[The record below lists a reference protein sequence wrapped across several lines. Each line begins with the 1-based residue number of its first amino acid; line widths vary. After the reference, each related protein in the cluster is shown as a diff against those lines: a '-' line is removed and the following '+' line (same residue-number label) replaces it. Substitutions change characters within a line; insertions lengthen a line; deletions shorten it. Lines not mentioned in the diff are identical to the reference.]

1 MTHDLNDQ
9 SKQKESAHGEH
20 PGHREGLR
28 EQLLGDANSLE
39 IADSGSPFGVQFIG
53 EDVVR
58 LVKLLR
64 DAAAA
69 LPSGAGGS
77 APPQEAEESVRC
89 PKCRSSVRVSAKTL
103 ACLNPKCCWKRKR
116 NNTERALDF
125 KTRQERETFKLAQQF
140 ASRAEQ
146 AEAERDALKVERDV
160 AIRGWEAAAVERDA
174 LKAENAAL
182 KRSAAEVAADLAEFK
197 EGAAFETAEALKYEA
212 QLNALE
218 GAVKAKAEEWRER
231 GDYIK
236 ANAEFA
242 DANLTPS
249 HSERGDAFIE
259 MADELDALLSS
270 PVSPQTPQ
278 KHRLEPISTSADN
291 RPSPI
296 IPQIPLDDA
305 AQEQIAKQWAADDR
319 LWTTQETV
327 AFNLRVFARAII
339 ASKPA
344 ASEDCIQTSDAAMT
358 LHYYGRPL
366 TVKVENGQLVIAIGV
381 QTLAHAV
388 TYSEWANQWEDEAG
402 DYFRTFAITD
412 AVEFGKDVVHAMLNE
427 REDGSTPLSD
437 FLDRMTEAAVEDGSV
452 SCEYEQHI
460 PNGTTAASET
470 WAADEQEREGEEPR

>member
-1 MTHDLNDQ
+1 MTPTPPPETSDERRLQDDAEKRVYESKVCSRFSTAMGQPHCQTCGRNEDLHTIRGLLKALAAER
-9 SKQKESAHGEH
+9 SSREAH
-20 PGHREGLR
+20 
-28 EQLLGDANSLE
+28 
-39 IADSGSPFGVQFIG
+39 
-53 EDVVR
+53 
-58 LVKLLR
+58 
-64 DAAAA
+64 A
-69 LPSGAGGS
+69 LPREVQDAIKFIELLVGECDPGTSDHAWRKCK
-77 APPQEAEESVRC
+77 RC
-89 PKCRSSVRVSAKTL
+89 L
-103 ACLNPKCCWKRKR
+103 AIHEVQ
-116 NNTERALDF
+116 NNGRPAMRLLKAAVD
-125 KTRQERETFKLAQQF
+125 RLGLAQQ
-140 ASRAEQ
+140 AGE
-146 AEAERDALKVERDV
+146 
-160 AIRGWEAAAVERDA
+160 
-174 LKAENAAL
+174 
-182 KRSAAEVAADLAEFK
+182 SARLR
-197 EGAAFETAEALKYEA
+197 EAL
-212 QLNALE
+212 
-218 GAVKAKAEEWRER
+218 KAKAEEWRER